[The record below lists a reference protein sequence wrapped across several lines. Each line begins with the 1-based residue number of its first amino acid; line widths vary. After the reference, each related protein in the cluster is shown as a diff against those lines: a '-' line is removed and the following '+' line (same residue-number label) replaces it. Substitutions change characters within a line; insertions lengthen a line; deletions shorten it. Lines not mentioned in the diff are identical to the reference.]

1 MFGITAQL
9 STTWRV
15 SLLLPAF
22 PTPCTSSRMCFSTC
36 PTGLELSREDL
47 EPWERAKW
55 QGGDVSGSVQHGTR
69 TTHSL
74 VGTSVLTTGNWFF
87 FFQPQPQPTLN
98 HKKCVW
104 NISYRLQWDNHR
116 HRCFLTDGA
125 VFLWLHCTEV
135 RRPPRL
141 CAAAATCFWRLTIRS
156 SGNDGS
162 WLLASPME
170 RVMGTLPSNSAH
182 LSVRDVSQSLE
193 RGEEKQRVWTTK
205 ITAGFYGSSGSH

>member
-9 STTWRV
+9 STTRRV

-47 EPWERAKW
+47 EPWGRAKW
-55 QGGDVSGSVQHGTR
+55 PGGETWAAQCNTEHAPHT
-69 TTHSL
+69 
-74 VGTSVLTTGNWFF
+74 LTT
-87 FFQPQPQPTLN
+87 
-98 HKKCVW
+98 
-104 NISYRLQWDNHR
+104 
-116 HRCFLTDGA
+116 
-125 VFLWLHCTEV
+125 
-135 RRPPRL
+135 
-141 CAAAATCFWRLTIRS
+141 AAATCFWRLTIRS

-182 LSVRDVSQSLE
+182 RSVRDVSQSLE
-193 RGEEKQRVWTTK
+193 RGEEKQRVRTATT
-205 ITAGFYGSSGSH
+205 TAGFNGNSGSR